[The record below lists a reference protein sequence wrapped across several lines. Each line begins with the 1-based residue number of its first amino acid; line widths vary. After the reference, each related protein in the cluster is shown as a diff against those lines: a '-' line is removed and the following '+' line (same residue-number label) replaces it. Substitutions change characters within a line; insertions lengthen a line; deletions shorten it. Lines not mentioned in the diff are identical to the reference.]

1 MKSLNSSGHKR
12 SRLPIVQGKP
22 ATTMTQQHS
31 TANKFGYQP
40 NPFTSSN
47 NATSNGDS
55 STTHNG
61 QPQMFTRRN
70 LFQPQIGQFHGHWA
84 TATPASEDGEL
95 ESQGQE
101 SVRRFC
107 TEDTPI
113 NSLSKA
119 GSNTNL
125 SSLTFDDED
134 TSTMGN
140 MKHTT
145 QANEVMQPPHNEQS
159 VDGDSDDDD
168 DAMEQL
174 ILDQCR
180 KIAWAEKATKNITP
194 FKNKVCKIHIFCEI
208 SPIQC
213 LLTP

>member
-1 MKSLNSSGHKR
+1 
-12 SRLPIVQGKP
+12 
-22 ATTMTQQHS
+22 MTQQHS

-40 NPFTSSN
+40 NQFTSSN
-47 NATSNGDS
+47 NTTSNGDS

-61 QPQMFTRRN
+61 QMFTRRN

-134 TSTMGN
+134 ASTTGN

-145 QANEVMQPPHNEQS
+145 QVKEGIQPTHSQQPNDVES
-159 VDGDSDDDD
+159 SDNDDD

-180 KIAWAEKATKNITP
+180 KIAWAEKATKKVTP
-194 FKNKVCKIHIFCEI
+194 FKNKVCKIHIF
-208 SPIQC
+208 
-213 LLTP
+213 

>member
-40 NPFTSSN
+40 NQLTSSN
-47 NATSNGDS
+47 NTTSNGDS
-55 STTHNG
+55 SATHNG
-61 QPQMFTRRN
+61 QMFTRRN
-70 LFQPQIGQFHGHWA
+70 LFQPQIGQFHGHWE

-134 TSTMGN
+134 TSTTGN

-145 QANEVMQPPHNEQS
+145 QANEGMQPSHNEQS

-180 KIAWAEKATKNITP
+180 KIAWAEKTTKKVTP
-194 FKNKVCKIHIFCEI
+194 FKNKVCKI
-208 SPIQC
+208 
-213 LLTP
+213 LLT